1 MLTFKEVVN
10 ADIDKLNT
18 RLDTLSVP
26 KSDELRLNIV
36 VRNVPESENKNV
48 NNKLNAVTKEGII
61 LQGIQVAHAVRKRG
75 FNGRSGVIIAKC
87 KSSEDKKAIMKNKK
101 VLKDSRNF
109 KDRSIYH
116 DKPRVERQYE
126 ANVRLLVDML
136 AKDKLEVRGSRVQKK
151 QHIWH
156 RQRPQQQQQ
165 QTNRRLGAKGSY
177 LPL

>member
-18 RLDTLSVP
+18 RLDTLSVT
-26 KSDELRLNIV
+26 KSYELSLNIV
-36 VRNVPESENKNV
+36 VRNVPESENV
-48 NNKLNAVTKEGII
+48 NNKLNAVIKQGIK
-61 LQGIQVAHAVRKRG
+61 LQGIQVSHAVRKRG

-87 KSSEDKKAIMKNKK
+87 KSSEDKEAIMNNKK

-109 KDRSIYH
+109 KDISIYH
-116 DKPRVERQYE
+116 DKPLVERQYE

-165 QTNRRLGAKGSY
+165 QTNVQNNPSN
-177 LPL
+177 